1 MQIHKVPMATHHQD
15 DGLSIKV
22 MECFRKKPRV
32 GLKIT

>member
-1 MQIHKVPMATHHQD
+1 MQIHKVVMATHHP